1 MAKST
6 TDTPLTAI
14 NSAQAKKAILTCFDA
29 ELSTFLWGPPGIG
42 KSELVAKI
50 AEEGGGHIIDMRMA
64 QMEPTDLRGIPF
76 FNQITKKM
84 DWADPS
90 ELPSEELASKYPFV
104 ILFLDEMNSAPSTV
118 QGAAYQLILN
128 GRIGTYVKPKNVK
141 IVAAGNRDSDR
152 GVTYRMPMP
161 LANRFIHLEMKADF
175 DSWQE
180 WAFENGI
187 HPDVVTYLTFA
198 KQDMWQFDAKSSSKA
213 FATPRS
219 WSFDSKLLNSTD
231 DADNLM
237 TLITGA
243 VGEGLAGKFMTHRRF
258 ASKLPMAAD
267 ILSGKVT
274 TLEVK
279 EISAQFSLTV
289 SLCYEM
295 KDINDNK
302 RATRAE
308 FNQIFDNFLRY
319 MLDNFDP
326 ELNILGGKL
335 ALKTYNLDMDATK
348 LKNFSE
354 FHKKHGRF
362 IIEAVK
368 AK

>member
-1 MAKST
+1 MAQSST
-6 TDTPLTAI
+6 DSYSVNAVL
-14 NSAQAKKAILTCFDA
+14 AQKAILGCFEAD
-29 ELSTFLWGPPGIG
+29 LSAFIWGPPGIG

-128 GRIGTYVKPKNVK
+128 GRIGTYVKPKNVR

-161 LANRFIHLEMKADF
+161 LANRFIHIEMKPDF
-175 DSWQE
+175 ASWQE
-180 WAFENGI
+180 WAMMNDV
-187 HPDVVTYLTFA
+187 HQDVVSYLSYA
-198 KQDMWQFDAKSSSKA
+198 KQHMYDFDAKSSSKA

-219 WSFDSKLLNSTD
+219 WGFVSKFLYTCTD
-231 DADNLM
+231 PE
-237 TLITGA
+237 TLYTLVAGS
-243 VGEGLAGKFMTHRRF
+243 VGEGLATSLMAHRKI
-258 ASKLPMAAD
+258 ASKLPNAAD

-274 TLEVK
+274 TLETK
-279 EISAQFSLTV
+279 EISAQYSLTV

-295 KDINDNK
+295 KDITDNK
-302 RATRAE
+302 RATRDE
-308 FNQIFDNFLRY
+308 FNKIFDNFLGY
-319 MLDNFDP
+319 MLANFEPD
-326 ELNILGGKL
+326 LIILGGRT
-335 ALKTYNLDMDATK
+335 ALKTYKLDFDVTK
-348 LKNFSE
+348 LTNFE
-354 FHKKHGRF
+354 TFHKKYGRH
-362 IIEAVK
+362 ILSAVK
-368 AK
+368 K